1 MRWTTENRARAV
13 EFLAA
18 LAELGHVGRA
28 CERAQVARGVA
39 YRWRLE
45 DAAFGR
51 AWDMALGLDIDVLL
65 HEAMRR
71 GVDGVEE
78 PVFFHGEV
86 VGVKRRYS
94 DKLLSRLLGYRM
106 DGERRARKAEDDA
119 QRRAEREAPQMETW
133 RVVIR
138 DANGNEIQPQTPD
151 ADDEAHWAAMRAQE
165 EAYQAARRERDDAAA
180 IEARERGRERDEGPP
195 KR

>member
-28 CERAQVARGVA
+28 CERAQLARGVA
-39 YRWRLE
+39 DRWRLE

-71 GVDGVEE
+71 GVEGVEE
-78 PVFFHGEV
+78 PVFFQGEV

-94 DKLLSRLLGYRM
+94 DKLLSRLLGWRM
-106 DGERRARKAEDDA
+106 DE
-119 QRRAEREAPQMETW
+119 QRREARAVEREAKHEAPQIESF

-138 DANGNEIQPQTPD
+138 DEHGNEIQPEPPD

-165 EAYQAARRERDDAAA
+165 EAYQAARRARDDAAA
-180 IEARERGRERDEGPP
+180 IEARERRRERDEGPP
-195 KR
+195 ER